1 MHMWAKIVT
10 CHISNKP
17 PSHQPL
23 QLSPAVHYKGTLD
36 GEKQDTGPRWLKC
49 IWKKWFHLHI
59 PVNRKTLNSF
69 NQRIP
74 FFSLINSNPWCS
86 TIWCLPV
93 CVDKIP
99 IQSGSYLTSLE
110 WSIRASLV
118 VQSVKSLSAMQET
131 CIQSL
136 GWEEPLEK
144 EMTIHSTILS
154 WRIPWTEEPRGLQ
167 SMGSQRVRHNWVT
180 NFHFHFPQSYL
191 ETVSQA

>member
-23 QLSPAVHYKGTLD
+23 QLSPAVQYKGTLG
-36 GEKQDTGPRWLKC
+36 GEKQNTGPRWLKY

-86 TIWCLPV
+86 TIWCLHV

-110 WSIRASLV
+110 WSLRASLV
-118 VQSVKSLSAMQET
+118 VQSVCNAGDLHS
-131 CIQSL
+131 IPGL
-136 GWEEPLEK
+136 GRAFGEGNDNPLNYSFLENS
-144 EMTIHSTILS
+144 MD
-154 WRIPWTEEPRGLQ
+154 RGA
-167 SMGSQRVRHNWVT
+167 SWVT
-180 NFHFHFPQSYL
+180 VHGV
-191 ETVSQA
+191 TKSQTQLSD